1 MGLATSF
8 LASLLLL
15 VAATP
20 RAPRT
25 MVVHESRAAPAKG
38 FVQSAAAPAEQELT
52 LRIAF
57 KAEQHCW
64 TGDRAIQS
72 QRSDIRIL
80 RATFDPQRGVT
91 EFVKPTNETVAA
103 VSSWLSG
110 NSIGAKPVTPAGDM
124 LEIKI
129 PVSQANDLLSAEFSV
144 FTHVETGKTIIRT
157 LQYSPPRA
165 ADPARRVFPPDDHL
179 RVSPSLEAQVCL
191 PPALRSEPPPTR
203 MISPTHAPRL
213 STPRAFKWSFRIRRN
228 YFHSP
233 NDQELYRI
241 PTIPATQKSNTLGV
255 AGFID
260 EWANQADL
268 TTFLTRDRPDIN
280 SSTSFALETL
290 DGGSNP
296 QNRSQA
302 GVEAV
307 GDLDTQYT
315 IGIATGVPVI
325 FISAGDDNPDGLN
338 GFLDMII
345 LLINDPSRPS
355 VLTTSYGFDSETDL
369 PISVAINLC
378 NTYMQLGALGTSL
391 LFSSGDGGV
400 EAAGAASYSPP
411 PSLPAAPFGSTGFD
425 EEDGNIERGSTFT
438 SGGFSN
444 YFAIPEYQAKDVA
457 AYLAFIDSLGTIPE
471 SGRFNRSGRT
481 NNIRADNQ
489 FSNVAGTSCSSPT
502 FASIIALLND
512 ELVAIGKPTLGFLNP
527 FLYSSV
533 GRAALNDLTIGINP
547 GCGTDGF
554 FANTGWDAVTGL
566 GTPNYTALRT
576 AVGL

>member
-1 MGLATSF
+1 MVLATSF
-8 LASLLLL
+8 IASLLLL

-38 FVQSAAAPAEQELT
+38 FVQSAAAPAEQEIT
-52 LRIAF
+52 LRIALKQNHIAGLETELYKVSDPTSEF
-57 KAEQHCW
+57 YGQHL
-64 TGDRAIQS
+64 T
-72 QRSDIRIL
+72 L
-80 RATFDPQRGVT
+80 EEVT

-103 VSSWLSG
+103 VSSWLSE
-110 NSIGAKPVTPAGDM
+110 NNIGAKPVTPAGDM

-129 PVSQANDLLSAEFSV
+129 PVSQANDLLSAEFS
-144 FTHVETGKTIIRT
+144 
-157 LQYSPPRA
+157 YS
-165 ADPARRVFPPDDHL
+165 L
-179 RVSPSLEAQVCL
+179 
-191 PPALRSEPPPTR
+191 PALLTQQVEFFHPTTIFAPPLRSKPKLVAASSAKRATAGSDDLPDSCT
-203 MISPTHAPRL
+203 
-213 STPRAFKWSFRIRRN
+213 STINPACL
-228 YFHSP
+228 
-233 NDQELYRI
+233 QELYRI
-241 PTIPATQKSNTLGV
+241 PTTPATQKSNTLGV
-255 AGFID
+255 AGFTD
-260 EWANQADL
+260 EWANQGDL

-307 GDLDTQYT
+307 GGPHFILNSYPFSSSSKDLDTQYT

-400 EAAGAASYSPP
+400 EGSGSCAVFT
-411 PSLPAAPFGSTGFD
+411 APFPAGCPFITSVGSTGFD

-471 SGRFNRSGRT
+471 SGRFNRSGRGFPDVSAQGE
-481 NNIRADNQ
+481 NFEIVVDNQ

-512 ELVAIGKPTLGFLNP
+512 ELVAVGKPTLGFLNP

-554 FANTGWDAVTGL
+554 FANTGWDPVTGL

>member
-1 MGLATSF
+1 MVLATSF

-52 LRIAF
+52 LRIALKQNNIAGLETELYKVSDPTSEF
-57 KAEQHCW
+57 YGQHL
-64 TGDRAIQS
+64 T
-72 QRSDIRIL
+72 L
-80 RATFDPQRGVT
+80 KEVT

-157 LQYSPPRA
+157 LQYS
-165 ADPARRVFPPDDHL
+165 L
-179 RVSPSLEAQVCL
+179 
-191 PPALRSEPPPTR
+191 PALLTQHVEFFHPTTIFASPLRSKPKFVAASSAKRATADSDDLPDSCT
-203 MISPTHAPRL
+203 
-213 STPRAFKWSFRIRRN
+213 STINPACL
-228 YFHSP
+228 
-233 NDQELYRI
+233 QELYRI

-302 GVEAV
+302 GVEA
-307 GDLDTQYT
+307 YT

-378 NTYMQLGALGTSL
+378 NTYMQLGALG
-391 LFSSGDGGV
+391 GV
-400 EAAGAASYSPP
+400 EGSGSCVVFT
-411 PSLPAAPFGSTGFD
+411 APFPAGCPFITSVGSTGFD

-471 SGRFNRSGRT
+471 SGRFNRSGRGFPDVSAQGE
-481 NNIRADNQ
+481 NFEIVVDNQ

-512 ELVAIGKPTLGFLNP
+512 ELVAVGKPTLGFLNP

>member
-1 MGLATSF
+1 MVLATSF

-52 LRIAF
+52 LRIALKQNNIAGLETELYKVSDPTSEF
-57 KAEQHCW
+57 YGQHL
-64 TGDRAIQS
+64 T
-72 QRSDIRIL
+72 L
-80 RATFDPQRGVT
+80 KEVT

-103 VSSWLSG
+103 GTVSVPSPLR
-110 NSIGAKPVTPAGDM
+110 PAGDM

-157 LQYSPPRA
+157 LQYS
-165 ADPARRVFPPDDHL
+165 L
-179 RVSPSLEAQVCL
+179 
-191 PPALRSEPPPTR
+191 PALLTQHVEFFHPTTIFASPLRSKPKFVAASSAKRATADSDDLPDSCT
-203 MISPTHAPRL
+203 
-213 STPRAFKWSFRIRRN
+213 STINPACL
-228 YFHSP
+228 
-233 NDQELYRI
+233 QELYRI

-302 GVEAV
+302 GVEA
-307 GDLDTQYT
+307 YT

-338 GFLDMII
+338 GFL
-345 LLINDPSRPS
+345 RPS

-378 NTYMQLGALGTSL
+378 NTYTQLGALGTSL
-391 LFSSGDGGV
+391 LFSSGDGYV
-400 EAAGAASYSPP
+400 VFT
-411 PSLPAAPFGSTGFD
+411 APFPAGCPFITSVGSTGFD

-471 SGRFNRSGRT
+471 SGRFNRSGRGFPDVSAQGE
-481 NNIRADNQ
+481 NFEIVVDNQ

-512 ELVAIGKPTLGFLNP
+512 ELVAVGKPTLGFLNP

>member
-1 MGLATSF
+1 MVLATSF
-8 LASLLLL
+8 IASLLLL
-15 VAATP
+15 VTATP
-20 RAPRT
+20 RVPRT

-52 LRIAF
+52 LRIALKQNNIAGLETELYKVSDPTSEF
-57 KAEQHCW
+57 YGQHL
-64 TGDRAIQS
+64 T
-72 QRSDIRIL
+72 L
-80 RATFDPQRGVT
+80 KEVT

-157 LQYSPPRA
+157 LQYSLPTLLTQHVEFFHPTTIFAPP
-165 ADPARRVFPPDDHL
+165 
-179 RVSPSLEAQVCL
+179 
-191 PPALRSEPPPTR
+191 LRSKPKFVAASSAKRATAGSDDLPDSCT
-203 MISPTHAPRL
+203 
-213 STPRAFKWSFRIRRN
+213 STINPACL
-228 YFHSP
+228 
-233 NDQELYRI
+233 QELYRI
-241 PTIPATQKSNTLGV
+241 PTTPATQKSNTLGV

-260 EWANQADL
+260 EWAHQADL

-296 QNRSQA
+296 QNSSQA
-302 GVEAV
+302 GVEA
-307 GDLDTQYT
+307 DLDTQYT

-400 EAAGAASYSPP
+400 EGSGSCVVFT
-411 PSLPAAPFGSTGFD
+411 APFPSGCPFITSVGSTGFD

-471 SGRFNRSGRT
+471 SGRFNRSGRGFPDVSAQGENFEIVVGT

-489 FSNVAGTSCSSPT
+489 FSNVAGTSCSSPN
-502 FASIIALLND
+502 FVSIIALLND
-512 ELVAIGKPTLGFLNP
+512 EAVGKPTLGFLNP

-576 AVGL
+576 AVGS